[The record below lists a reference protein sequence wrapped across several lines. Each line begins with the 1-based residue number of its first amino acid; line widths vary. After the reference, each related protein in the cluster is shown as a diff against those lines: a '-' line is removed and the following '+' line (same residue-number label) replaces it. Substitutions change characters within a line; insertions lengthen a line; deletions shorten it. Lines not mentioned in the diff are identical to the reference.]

1 MLTQTL
7 RVLLENWLCS
17 KTMGG
22 QLSPPLFFI
31 NRGDNM
37 LISTLVQNINSQL
50 AGELLSIG
58 ELTVFIDKAID
69 DVNTRLNTRFPTLSE
84 TVSAIQANNLNGVS
98 TPVSAD
104 DVISILNQKDPVA
117 VLKTELSKRGGYTCF
132 ETNTP
137 IKLDVFK
144 TADSGLIVV
153 SNAVPGQARYVHF
166 IQLNNMDI
174 PEKDM
179 QCLKRPIVFEYVA
192 IPDKYIRTVIVPG
205 AVFKYYT
212 TDEEGAA
219 VAPKYEEEF
228 LKGLFYMERDY
239 LNLVP
244 AEYQES
250 LDQGWVQGDG
260 ILETDV
266 DNRQGGLTIDGSVF
280 QL

>member
-1 MLTQTL
+1 
-7 RVLLENWLCS
+7 
-17 KTMGG
+17 MGG
-22 QLSPPLFFI
+22 QLSPPFSFYI

-50 AGELLSIG
+50 AGELLSIH

-69 DVNTRLNTRFPTLSE
+69 DVNIRLNTKFPVLS
-84 TVSAIQANNLNGVS
+84 
-98 TPVSAD
+98 
-104 DVISILNQKDPVA
+104 DVIALA
-117 VLKTELSKRGGYTCF
+117 
-132 ETNTP
+132 
-137 IKLDVFK
+137 
-144 TADSGLIVV
+144 
-153 SNAVPGQARYVHF
+153 
-166 IQLNNMDI
+166 LNNGAK
-174 PEKDM
+174 E
-179 QCLKRPIVFEYVA
+179 FEYNA

-244 AEYQES
+244 EEYQDS
-250 LDQGWVQGDG
+250 LDQGWIRGNG
-260 ILETDV
+260 ILESDEY
-266 DNRQGGLTIDGSVF
+266 NKQGGFTIDGSVF